1 MPLVRNEQVCVWNK
15 TLEEWNDTT
24 TVPTVFMLTLKIAIE
39 DV

>member
-1 MPLVRNEQVCVWNK
+1 MPLVRNEQVCVWNE
-15 TLEEWNDTT
+15 TVEEWNDAT